1 MVNIHMTEE
10 CYNNLLELS
19 KTQKEEV
26 GGIIQGKANGNDLL
40 VDKISI
46 HSDDVYQERTSSSLE
61 YNVTKWIQKTVWDL
75 FNTDIPYYIMFH
87 THPRLTGAPRLSAA
101 DVETL
106 QYVKS
111 LANKVPHSNN
121 IEVIEG
127 IITRHEIAFYHY
139 DTNKKEPE
147 RLPLFVNGIERKP
160 STEQGL
166 VEAFKN
172 GFIRGRKR

>member
-75 FNTDIPYYIMFH
+75 FNTDMPYYIMFH
-87 THPRLTGAPRLSAA
+87 THPRL
-101 DVETL
+101 VIMIFIKYTL
-106 QYVKS
+106 
-111 LANKVPHSNN
+111 
-121 IEVIEG
+121 
-127 IITRHEIAFYHY
+127 IIYYIF
-139 DTNKKEPE
+139 
-147 RLPLFVNGIERKP
+147 
-160 STEQGL
+160 S
-166 VEAFKN
+166 
-172 GFIRGRKR
+172 